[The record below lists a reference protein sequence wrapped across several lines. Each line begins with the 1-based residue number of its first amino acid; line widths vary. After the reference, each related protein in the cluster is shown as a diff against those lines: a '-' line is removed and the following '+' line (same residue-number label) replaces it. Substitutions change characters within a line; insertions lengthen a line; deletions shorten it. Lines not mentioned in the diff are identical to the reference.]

1 MKIWNRGPRP
11 CLKEG
16 AAGVAH
22 PIFGRLGKSPVLA
35 ESQQLQEFFPIR
47 YLDCRG
53 TASRAPEIFRAQH
66 AVPLQKR
73 NYLGQPP

>member
-35 ESQQLQEFFPIR
+35 ESRQLQADS
-47 YLDCRG
+47 Y
-53 TASRAPEIFRAQH
+53 S
-66 AVPLQKR
+66 
-73 NYLGQPP
+73 